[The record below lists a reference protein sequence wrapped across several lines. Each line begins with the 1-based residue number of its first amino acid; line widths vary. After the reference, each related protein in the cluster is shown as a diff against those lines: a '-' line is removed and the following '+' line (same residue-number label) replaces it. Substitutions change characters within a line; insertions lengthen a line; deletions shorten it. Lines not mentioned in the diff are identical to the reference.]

1 MMVCLDT
8 DVFINILRN
17 NERTISIIKEI
28 QKTNQMTT
36 TVINNFELW
45 KGFYRTKSV
54 RDEKAI
60 IELLDI
66 ISLLEFDEKASK
78 KAAEIFEYLR
88 KKGKT
93 VDALDVMIAS
103 IAITN
108 NEPLLTFNKKHFENI
123 PGLKL
128 M

>member
-1 MMVCLDT
+1 MACLDT
-8 DVFINILRN
+8 NVIIGLLRN
-17 NERTISIIKEI
+17 DKDTVSLIKNLEKSGRI
-28 QKTNQMTT
+28 TT

-45 KGFYRTKSV
+45 KGFYRTKSIK
-54 RDEKAI
+54 DEKAI
-60 IELLDI
+60 IELLNI

-78 KAAEIFEYLR
+78 KAAEIFEHLR
-88 KKGKT
+88 KKGKI

-128 M
+128 I

>member
-1 MMVCLDT
+1 MVCLDT